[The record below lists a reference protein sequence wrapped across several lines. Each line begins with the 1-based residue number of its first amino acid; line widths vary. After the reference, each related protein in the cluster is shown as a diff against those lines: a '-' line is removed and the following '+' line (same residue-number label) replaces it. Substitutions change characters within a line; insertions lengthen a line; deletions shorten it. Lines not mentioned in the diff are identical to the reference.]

1 MKMHRIQKI
10 LSGFKSSS
18 KRQGWKTCE
27 TEDWIQNEEGFHNFL
42 FAMNVRPCSF
52 KKMASTPK
60 CVVREDLSYRVVESS
75 YTAWLF
81 PETLSGDLIKM
92 VTECPDFS
100 NRIALYDLS
109 LMLEGKNVC
118 LKSNNTG
125 SSVFREFEKYLRKE
139 YNIRFES
146 APTFPKTG
154 IETRADPIQQFT

>member
-1 MKMHRIQKI
+1 MKMPRIQKI
-10 LSGFKSSS
+10 LSGFKSLS

-42 FAMNVRPCSF
+42 FAMDVRPCSF
-52 KKMASTPK
+52 KKMASAPK

-81 PETLSGDLIKM
+81 PETLSADLIKI

-100 NRIALYDLS
+100 SRIALYDLS

-118 LKSNNTG
+118 LKSNSTG

-139 YNIRFES
+139 YNVRFEL
-146 APTFPKTG
+146 APTFPKTS
-154 IETRADPIQQFT
+154 IETGADPIQQFT